1 MYRSTIEEYSGAIK
15 KLAEMLLSILSEYL
29 DLHPTRLQEA
39 IGELYQNIN
48 FGYYPPCPQS
58 ENVQG
63 MGSHS
68 DYGALTI
75 LWQNEVNGLQVR
87 KSDKWIMVKPTV
99 PGALIV
105 NAGDTLE
112 VISTDDKPEF
122 AQGNQLIV
130 GWSFFSS
137 NSFVCMSCIFI
148 KWCLFIVYDDQIFS
162 EVTTETL
169 GTQYDFHDIK
179 FNLGQF
185 LDNVE
190 C

>member
-1 MYRSTIEEYSGAIK
+1 MLKLFLQIIHDMDDMDVCANIWQSMYRSTIEEYSGAIK
-15 KLAEMLLSILSEYL
+15 KLAETLLSILSEYL

-63 MGSHS
+63 MASHS

-87 KSDKWIMVKPTV
+87 KSGKWIMVKPTV

-112 VISTDDKPEF
+112 VISTDDK
-122 AQGNQLIV
+122 
-130 GWSFFSS
+130 
-137 NSFVCMSCIFI
+137 
-148 KWCLFIVYDDQIFS
+148 
-162 EVTTETL
+162 T
-169 GTQYDFHDIK
+169 
-179 FNLGQF
+179 
-185 LDNVE
+185 
-190 C
+190 